1 MPRSAL
7 RLLPLLSLL
16 QALTALAPAPALRAQ
31 EPMAITLETLP
42 YPHPVAHLPVT
53 RMGEDLRM
61 AYMDVAPSG
70 TANGRTVV
78 LLHGYNF
85 FGEYWG
91 STIEVLRREGYR
103 VVVPDQVGFG
113 RSSKPVL
120 PYSFHQMAADTRALL
135 ESLGVQQATVIG
147 HSMGGMLA
155 TRFALMY
162 PEMTRQLVL
171 LNMIGMTDSR
181 LTSQW
186 RSTEDRYRGLLNQT
200 DAQIR
205 AGQERYYVNWR
216 PEFEKYVDVHTRW
229 RHGAEWPRF
238 AMVRALT
245 GQMLYEQ
252 PVAHEFHAV
261 RVPTLV
267 IGGAQDG
274 PDFPGQA
281 RAVAGAIPDARLVI
295 LEDAG
300 HNPHLEIPD
309 RLFPELV
316 RFLAGG

>member
-1 MPRSAL
+1 MPLPRLRS
-7 RLLPLLSLL
+7 LLPLLTLPLL
-16 QALTALAPAPALRAQ
+16 MAPPEGVRAQ

-42 YPHPVAHLPVT
+42 YPHPLAYMPLK
-53 RMGEDLRM
+53 RMGEDVRM
-61 AYMDVAPSG
+61 AYMDVAPAG
-70 TANGRTVV
+70 TPNGRTVV

-85 FGEYWG
+85 FGEYWA
-91 STIEVLRREGYR
+91 STIDVLRREGYR

-113 RSSKPVL
+113 RSSKPIV

-135 ESLGVQQATVIG
+135 ESLGVSEATVVG

-155 TRFALMY
+155 TRFALMF

-181 LTSQW
+181 LSSTW
-186 RSTEDRYRGLLNQT
+186 RSTEDRYQGLLNQT

-216 PEFEKYVDVHTRW
+216 PEFEKYVEVHTRW

-281 RAVAGAIPDARLVI
+281 RAVADAVPDSRLV
-295 LEDAG
+295 LFDGVG
-300 HNPHLEIPD
+300 HNPHLEAPE
-309 RLFPELV
+309 RLFPELLG
-316 RFLAGG
+316 FLAGG